1 MHHQQKV
8 PLIFVAYAETTGLF
22 LDDYYKAT
30 ENINAFNP
38 TRADANALADALAEY
53 VEVMDNDVYR
63 GYLEKIREFGGGGKY
78 SLSFEDEAPTRIR
91 GGIYG
96 EDVLLEDAPM
106 KQTVVE
112 IKYLRDPTKVPF
124 LFIILQYILPT
135 QQR

>member
-1 MHHQQKV
+1 MSSDNSIPQTDGKVNTFEEKNQK
-8 PLIFVAYAETTGLF
+8 
-22 LDDYYKAT
+22 
-30 ENINAFNP
+30 N
-38 TRADANALADALAEY
+38 
-53 VEVMDNDVYR
+53 
-63 GYLEKIREFGGGGKY
+63 
-78 SLSFEDEAPTRIR
+78 SLSFEDEAHTRIR